1 MGSRRGVGAALLVSV
16 VLTLATAS
24 GGVAAATPE
33 AHRSALDKAI
43 ERLVA
48 THGGPPGIAVVVDR
62 AGEVELHTGGVAD
75 TATHAPARLDD
86 RMRIASVAKA
96 FSGATAL
103 SVVARGRLSLDTT
116 IGERLPILPRA
127 WWRVTLAQLLGHT
140 SGIPD
145 FSKSTGF
152 ADAFSASLEKAPP
165 PVDLLRFVF
174 DRGLAFTPGTKYEY
188 SNSDNIVVGL
198 MVEAATG
205 RSYASVLDDRVADV
219 LDLSRTTLPDG
230 PLLRAP
236 FVHGYG
242 FDPPATYTDVSEQF
256 AAAWTWASGGVVST
270 PRELDR
276 FVRAYAR
283 GKFTD
288 LASRKRQFT
297 FVRGASSEPP
307 GPGENS
313 AGLAL
318 FRYETRCGTVYGHTG
333 NTAGY
338 TQFAAATRDGS
349 RSVTVSLNEQITPK
363 TDAMLFRQ
371 VRRLFELS
379 TCAALQ
385 HDDRRR

>member
-1 MGSRRGVGAALLVSV
+1 MRIGRRVRVAALVPLVAV
-16 VLTLATAS
+16 VLATAN
-24 GGVAAATPE
+24 GGVAAATDG
-33 AHRSALDKAI
+33 HRSALDQAI
-43 ERLVA
+43 ARLVA
-48 THGGPPGIAVVVDR
+48 THGGPPGVAVVVDR
-62 AGEVELHTGGVAD
+62 GGRVELHTGGVAD
-75 TATHAPARLDD
+75 LATGAAARLDD
-86 RMRIASVAKA
+86 RMRVASVAKA

-103 SVVARGRLSLDTT
+103 SLVARGRLSLDTT
-116 IGERLPILPRA
+116 IGDRLPTLPRA
-127 WWRVTLAQLLGHT
+127 WWPVTLAQLLGHT

-145 FSKSTGF
+145 FSLSTVF
-152 ADAFSASLEKAPP
+152 LDALRASLEKAPP
-165 PVDLLRFVF
+165 PIDLLRFVF
-174 DRGLAFTPGTKYEY
+174 DRGLEFTPGTKYEY

-230 PLLRAP
+230 PFLRAP
-236 FVHGYG
+236 FIHGYE
-242 FDPPATYTDVSEQF
+242 FDPPATYTDVSQLF
-256 AAAWTWASGGVVST
+256 AAGWTWASGGVVST

-276 FVRAYAR
+276 FIRAYAR

-288 LASRKRQFT
+288 PTARTRQFT
-297 FVRGASSEPP
+297 FIRGGSSEPP
-307 GPGENS
+307 GPGTNS

-349 RSVTVSLNEQITPK
+349 RSVTVSLNAQITPK
-363 TDAMLFRQ
+363 SDPTLFVQ
-371 VRRLFELS
+371 VRRLFELA

-385 HDDRRR
+385 HDHGRR